1 MNFDYYFRLLEHNC
15 ELNRQLARDELIHYF
30 RQNQDLYLK
39 LVFKGE
45 NRTEKE
51 AEIFI
56 NLCRIKSIFY
66 L

>member
-1 MNFDYYFRLLEHNC
+1 MNFNYYFKLLEGS
-15 ELNRQLARDELIHYF
+15 ELNQQLARDELIHYF

-51 AEIFI
+51 AKIFI